1 MFRGERAIASHSEYA
16 FSDWDDN
23 AAAME
28 VEEMAT
34 KGLMEKKQRWQVQHA
49 ELCDV
54 ILRLF
59 ASYPYAI

>member
-34 KGLMEKKQRWQVQHA
+34 KGLMEKAKVAGPTR
-49 ELCDV
+49 
-54 ILRLF
+54 
-59 ASYPYAI
+59 

>member
-34 KGLMEKKQRWQVQHA
+34 KGLREKAKVVMVA
-49 ELCDV
+49 G
-54 ILRLF
+54 LRR
-59 ASYPYAI
+59 